1 MLSGISFEISSFWN
15 RPSLKT
21 LGIYDTIWLSRMRLG
36 PFSKGRI
43 SKRVPPD
50 FAVSPYFE
58 VCVSEPLGVAHLFVE
73 PQNMGTPP
81 GHTID
86 TALRKGS

>member
-1 MLSGISFEISSFWN
+1 MKGDPLFPSIEQ
-15 RPSLKT
+15 RP
-21 LGIYDTIWLSRMRLG
+21 IPSRRYLRRAGEADAPMRAR

-58 VCVSEPLGVAHLFVE
+58 ICVSEPLGVAHRFVKA
-73 PQNMGTPP
+73 QNMGTPP
-81 GHTID
+81 SHAID
-86 TALRKGS
+86 TP